1 MNKNSSNNSSSNVNN
16 RESTNISSSTSNFS
30 STTEQSLN
38 PNERLVSTKLV
49 PKHPR
54 FIETPPTTPILSTTS
69 LKAKTNNLI
78 ANVKEINVV
87 LDDANIKPKKKE
99 ELKSTSTENNNQ
111 ANNNKIKFSKK
122 FEEEISLKE
131 LQPMKGLLHD
141 ELMKRMNKDNKP
153 LLNRDLK
160 KQVSKHINT
169 NSSSDDVKNF
179 LRSKEFSN
187 KFDKKNR
194 LSYLKLI

>member
-1 MNKNSSNNSSSNVNN
+1 LLSLGSKKGDTSSNKSSSNANN

-30 STTEQSLN
+30 SNTEQSLN

-78 ANVKEINVV
+78 ANVKEINVIM
-87 LDDANIKPKKKE
+87 DNP
-99 ELKSTSTENNNQ
+99 NNNN
-111 ANNNKIKFSKK
+111 NNNKNNTNKMRFSKK
-122 FEEEISLKE
+122 IEEDISLKE

-141 ELMKRMNKDNKP
+141 ELMKRINKDSKP
-153 LLNRDLK
+153 LLNREVK
-160 KQVSKHINT
+160 KQVSKHLNT
-169 NSSSDDVKNF
+169 NSSSEDVKNF

-187 KFDKKNR
+187 RFEKKRFLFNK
-194 LSYLKLI
+194 YY